1 MERTRQAHFGGTP
14 DGWNRVA
21 PWPTPPVSPRTGGV
35 GEWSRVLPYPR
46 LVSGVVPGE
55 HSSTRHGQP
64 ATHEQVHH
72 RTALGFVAHRR
83 LASNIPVVVLN
94 QIVPWLID
102 WTPMTLHSFKS

>member
-21 PWPTPPVSPRTGGV
+21 PQPAPPLPRGGGA
-35 GEWSRVLPYPR
+35 GEWSPVVPSPR
-46 LVSGVVPGE
+46 SVPGVVPGE
-55 HSSTRHGQP
+55 QSDARPGQP

-102 WTPMTLHSFKS
+102 WTPITLHSFKS